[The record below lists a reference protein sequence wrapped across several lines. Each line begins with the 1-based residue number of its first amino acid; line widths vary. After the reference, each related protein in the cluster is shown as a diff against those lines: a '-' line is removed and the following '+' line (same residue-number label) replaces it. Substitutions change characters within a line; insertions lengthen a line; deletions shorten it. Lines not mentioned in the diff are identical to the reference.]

1 MQSLLLGGSPG
12 AVLFG
17 TITIGLAQ
25 GKALHTITPA
35 FAKISNSFCTHV
47 ACFKGRV

>member
-17 TITIGLAQ
+17 TITIGLAH
-25 GKALHTITPA
+25 GEILLTITPA
-35 FAKISNSFCTHV
+35 FSKISNSFCTHV
-47 ACFKGRV
+47 TCFKGRV